1 MDMKILITKGM
12 ICYQKKLFKA
22 NQIADVDK
30 AAARRFIRLGVADYV
45 KELAAEPEPPVQDE
59 PGPPVQDEPKQPPDE
74 VQDAGEDTEDAEAD
88 DEPVA
93 DLPTV
98 DPAAA
103 VTKETT
109 KNGGKK
115 GKK

>member
-1 MDMKILITKGM
+1 MTMKILITKGM

-59 PGPPVQDEPKQPPDE
+59 PKQPPDE
-74 VQDAGEDTEDAEAD
+74 VQDAGEDTEDAGAD

-98 DPAAA
+98 DPAAV

>member
-45 KELAAEPEPPVQDE
+45 KEPTAEPEQPVK
-59 PGPPVQDEPKQPPDE
+59 DEPKQPADE
-74 VQDAGEDTEDAEAD
+74 VQDTGKD
-88 DEPVA
+88 DEGAGGDEETVT

-98 DPAAA
+98 DPAAV